1 MSIIVQKSVF
11 PNTYRE
17 YIFLLFITVS
27 GKNETITVSMSTIA
41 KKYPHG
47 GGFAINQLM
56 EEHDITIHKVNS
68 LRVTSQSDM
77 VLIKEALVDIVG
89 KNLASQLTQAGFP
102 IYQVVDELPDLVHAD
117 FLDQEIYGYVG
128 EVKSIT
134 NQTLVAFL
142 SQGKIPLIPSLGY
155 SEQGDLLNINADY
168 LARAVAISLGSKK
181 LILMTDVKGVLENG
195 QVLNHLN
202 IVDVQKKI
210 DSGVITGGM
219 IPKIQSAVQTV
230 KSGVDQ
236 VIIGDNLTDGTII
249 KE

>member
-1 MSIIVQKSVF
+1 M
-11 PNTYRE
+11 TTE
-17 YIFLLFITVS
+17 YIVIKIGGVASRQLTPEIL
-27 GKNETITVSMSTIA
+27 A
-41 KKYPHG
+41 KLSEWHQAGQKIVIVHG

-56 EEHDITIHKVNS
+56 EAHHIPIHKVNG

-77 VLIKEALVDIVG
+77 GLIKEALVDIVG
-89 KNLASQLTQAGFP
+89 KNLAGQLTTAGLSA
-102 IYQVVDELPDLVHAD
+102 YQVIDELPDLVHAD
-117 FLDQEIYGYVG
+117 FLDQETYGFVG
-128 EVKSIT
+128 EVINIT
-134 NQTLVAFL
+134 NQTLVELL
-142 SQGKIPLIPSLGY
+142 SQVKLPLIPSLGY

-168 LARAVAISLGSKK
+168 LARAVAISLGAKK

-202 IVDVQKKI
+202 IEDVQKKI

-230 KSGVDQ
+230 ESGVEQ

>member
-1 MSIIVQKSVF
+1 M
-11 PNTYRE
+11 TTE
-17 YIFLLFITVS
+17 YIVIKIGGVASRQLTPEIL
-27 GKNETITVSMSTIA
+27 A
-41 KKYPHG
+41 KLSEWHQAGQKIVIVHG

-56 EEHDITIHKVNS
+56 EAHHIPIHKVNG

-77 VLIKEALVDIVG
+77 GLIKEALVDIVG
-89 KNLASQLTQAGFP
+89 KNLAGQLTTAGLSA
-102 IYQVVDELPDLVHAD
+102 YQVIDELPDLVHAD
-117 FLDQEIYGYVG
+117 FLDQETYGFVG
-128 EVKSIT
+128 EVINIT
-134 NQTLVAFL
+134 NQTLVELL
-142 SQGKIPLIPSLGY
+142 SQVKLPLIPSLGY

-168 LARAVAISLGSKK
+168 LARAVAISLGAKK

-202 IVDVQKKI
+202 IEDVQKKI

-230 KSGVDQ
+230 QAGVEQ

>member
-1 MSIIVQKSVF
+1 MTTEYIVIKIGGVASKQLTPEILAKLSEWQQSGHKIIIV
-11 PNTYRE
+11 
-17 YIFLLFITVS
+17 
-27 GKNETITVSMSTIA
+27 
-41 KKYPHG
+41 HG

-56 EEHDITIHKVNS
+56 EEHDIPIHKVNG

-77 VLIKEALVDIVG
+77 SLIKEALVDIVG
-89 KNLASQLTQAGFP
+89 KNLAGQLTNTGLPA
-102 IYQVVDELPDLVHAD
+102 YQVIDELSDLVHAD

-134 NQTLVAFL
+134 NQTLVALL
-142 SQGKIPLIPSLGY
+142 SQGKLPMIPSLGY
-155 SEQGDLLNINADY
+155 SDQGDLLNINADY
-168 LARAVAISLGSKK
+168 LARALAISLGAKK

-210 DSGVITGGM
+210 DSDVITGGM

-230 KSGVDQ
+230 ESGVEQ

>member
-1 MSIIVQKSVF
+1 MTTEYIVIKIGGVASKQLTPEILTKLSEWQQAGQKIIIV
-11 PNTYRE
+11 
-17 YIFLLFITVS
+17 
-27 GKNETITVSMSTIA
+27 
-41 KKYPHG
+41 HG

-56 EEHDITIHKVNS
+56 EEHDIPIHKVNG

-77 VLIKEALVDIVG
+77 RLIKEALVDIVG
-89 KNLASQLTQAGFP
+89 KNLAGELTQVGLPA
-102 IYQVVDELPDLVHAD
+102 YQVIDELSDLVRAD
-117 FLDQEIYGYVG
+117 FLNQEVYGFVG
-128 EVKSIT
+128 EVKNIT
-134 NQTLVAFL
+134 NQTLVVLLA
-142 SQGKIPLIPSLGY
+142 QGKIPLIPSLGY

-168 LARAVAISLGSKK
+168 LARAVAISLGAKK

-202 IVDVQKKI
+202 IEDVQKKI

-230 KSGVDQ
+230 EFGVEQ

>member
-1 MSIIVQKSVF
+1 M
-11 PNTYRE
+11 TAE
-17 YIFLLFITVS
+17 YIVIKIGGVASKQLTPEILTKLSEWQQAGQKVVIV
-27 GKNETITVSMSTIA
+27 
-41 KKYPHG
+41 HG

-56 EEHDITIHKVNS
+56 KENHIPIHKVNG

-77 VLIKEALVDIVG
+77 TLIKKALVDIVG
-89 KNLASQLTQAGFP
+89 KNLASQLTQGSLP
-102 IYQVVDELPDLVHAD
+102 DYQVIDELPDLVHAD
-117 FLDQEIYGYVG
+117 FLDQETYGFVG
-128 EVKSIT
+128 EVKNIT
-134 NQTLVAFL
+134 NQTLVALL

-168 LARAVAISLGSKK
+168 LARAVAISLGAKK
-181 LILMTDVKGVLENG
+181 LILMTDVKGVLEND
-195 QVLNHLN
+195 QVLEHLN
-202 IVDVQKKI
+202 FVDVQKKI

-230 KSGVDQ
+230 QAGVEQ

>member
-1 MSIIVQKSVF
+1 MTTEYIVIKIGGVASKQLTPEILAKLSEWQQAGQKIIIV
-11 PNTYRE
+11 
-17 YIFLLFITVS
+17 
-27 GKNETITVSMSTIA
+27 
-41 KKYPHG
+41 HG

-56 EEHDITIHKVNS
+56 EEHDIPIHKVNG

-77 VLIKEALVDIVG
+77 GLIKEALVDIVG
-89 KNLASQLTQAGFP
+89 KNLTGQLTNAGLP
-102 IYQVVDELPDLVHAD
+102 AYQVIDELSDLVHAD
-117 FLDQEIYGYVG
+117 FLDQETYGFVG
-128 EVKSIT
+128 EVKNIT
-134 NQTLVAFL
+134 NQTLMTLL
-142 SQGKIPLIPSLGY
+142 SQGKLPLIPSLGY

-168 LARAVAISLGSKK
+168 LARAVAISLGAKK

-202 IVDVQKKI
+202 IEDVQKKI

-230 KSGVDQ
+230 ESGVEQ

>member
-1 MSIIVQKSVF
+1 MRGIPSVEYGDLTSGLVKVKRREGGRDLTARFKADMSSK
-11 PNTYRE
+11 
-17 YIFLLFITVS
+17 LFS
-27 GKNETITVSMSTIA
+27 
-41 KKYPHG
+41 
-47 GGFAINQLM
+47 
-56 EEHDITIHKVNS
+56 
-68 LRVTSQSDM
+68 
-77 VLIKEALVDIVG
+77 VG
-89 KNLASQLTQAGFP
+89 KGF
-102 IYQVVDELPDLVHAD
+102 ERK
-117 FLDQEIYGYVG
+117 GR
-128 EVKSIT
+128 
-134 NQTLVAFL
+134 
-142 SQGKIPLIPSLGY
+142 
-155 SEQGDLLNINADY
+155 GDAERTTLNINADY

-230 KSGVDQ
+230 ESGVDQ

>member
-1 MSIIVQKSVF
+1 M
-11 PNTYRE
+11 TTE
-17 YIFLLFITVS
+17 YIVIKIGGVASKQLTPEILTKLSEWQQAGQKIV
-27 GKNETITVSMSTIA
+27 IV
-41 KKYPHG
+41 HG

-56 EEHDITIHKVNS
+56 EENHIPIHKVNG

-77 VLIKEALVDIVG
+77 ALIKEALVDIVG
-89 KNLASQLTQAGFP
+89 KNLADELTTAGLPAYQL
-102 IYQVVDELPDLVHAD
+102 VDELPDLVHAD
-117 FLDQEIYGYVG
+117 FLDQETYGFVG
-128 EVKSIT
+128 EVKNIT
-134 NQTLVAFL
+134 NQTLVSLL
-142 SQGKIPLIPSLGY
+142 SQGKLPLIPCLGY

-168 LARAVAISLGSKK
+168 LARAVAISLGAKK

-195 QVLNHLN
+195 QVLEHLN
-202 IVDVQKKI
+202 FVDVQKKI

-230 KSGVDQ
+230 QAGVEQ

>member
-1 MSIIVQKSVF
+1 MTTEYIVIKIGGVASKQLTPEILTKLSEWQQAGQKIIIV
-11 PNTYRE
+11 
-17 YIFLLFITVS
+17 
-27 GKNETITVSMSTIA
+27 
-41 KKYPHG
+41 HG

-155 SEQGDLLNINADY
+155 SEQSDLLNINADY
-168 LARAVAISLGSKK
+168 LARAVAISLGAKK
-181 LILMTDVKGVLENG
+181 LILMTDVKGVLENR
-195 QVLNHLN
+195 QVLEHLN
-202 IVDVQKKI
+202 LVDVQKKI

-230 KSGVDQ
+230 ESGVDQ

>member
-1 MSIIVQKSVF
+1 M
-11 PNTYRE
+11 TAE
-17 YIFLLFITVS
+17 YIVIKIGGVASKQLTPEILTKLSEWQQAGQKVVIV
-27 GKNETITVSMSTIA
+27 
-41 KKYPHG
+41 HG

-56 EEHDITIHKVNS
+56 EENHIPIHKVNG

-77 VLIKEALVDIVG
+77 ALIKEALVDIVG
-89 KNLASQLTQAGFP
+89 KNLAGELTTAGLPAYQL
-102 IYQVVDELPDLVHAD
+102 VDELSDLVHAD
-117 FLDQEIYGYVG
+117 FLDQETYGFVG
-128 EVKSIT
+128 EVKNIT
-134 NQTLVAFL
+134 NQTLVTLL

-168 LARAVAISLGSKK
+168 LARAVAISLGAKK
-181 LILMTDVKGVLENG
+181 LILMTDVKGVLENDE
-195 QVLNHLN
+195 VLEHLN
-202 IVDVQKKI
+202 FVDVQKKI

-230 KSGVDQ
+230 QAGVEQ

>member
-1 MSIIVQKSVF
+1 M
-11 PNTYRE
+11 TTE
-17 YIFLLFITVS
+17 YIVIKIGGVASKQLTPEILTKLSEWQQAGQKVVIV
-27 GKNETITVSMSTIA
+27 
-41 KKYPHG
+41 HG

-56 EEHDITIHKVNS
+56 EENHIPIHKVNG

-77 VLIKEALVDIVG
+77 ALIIKEALVDIVG
-89 KNLASQLTQAGFP
+89 KNLAGELTTAGLP
-102 IYQVVDELPDLVHAD
+102 AYQVIDELPNLVHAD
-117 FLDQEIYGYVG
+117 FLDQETYGFVG
-128 EVKSIT
+128 EVKNIT
-134 NQTLVAFL
+134 NQTLVTLL
-142 SQGKIPLIPSLGY
+142 SQGKLPLIPSLGY

-168 LARAVAISLGSKK
+168 LARAVAISLGAKK

-202 IVDVQKKI
+202 LVDVQEKI
-210 DSGVITGGM
+210 DSGVVTGGM

-230 KSGVDQ
+230 ESGVEQ

>member
-1 MSIIVQKSVF
+1 MTTEYIVIKIGGVASKQLTPEILAKLSEWQQAGQKIIIV
-11 PNTYRE
+11 
-17 YIFLLFITVS
+17 
-27 GKNETITVSMSTIA
+27 
-41 KKYPHG
+41 HG

-56 EEHDITIHKVNS
+56 EEHDIPIHKING

-77 VLIKEALVDIVG
+77 GLIKEALVDMVG
-89 KNLASQLTQAGFP
+89 KNLAGQLRQAGLP
-102 IYQVVDELPDLVHAD
+102 AYQVIDELPDLVHAD
-117 FLDQEIYGYVG
+117 FLDQETYGFVG
-128 EVKSIT
+128 EVNHIT
-134 NQTLVAFL
+134 NQTLVALL
-142 SQGKIPLIPSLGY
+142 SQGKLPLIPSLGY

-168 LARAVAISLGSKK
+168 LARAVAISLGAKK

-195 QVLNHLN
+195 QVLEHLN
-202 IVDVQKKI
+202 LVDVQKKI

-230 KSGVDQ
+230 ESGVEQ

>member
-1 MSIIVQKSVF
+1 M
-11 PNTYRE
+11 TAE
-17 YIFLLFITVS
+17 YIVIKIGGVASKQLTPEILTKLSEWQQAGQKVVIV
-27 GKNETITVSMSTIA
+27 
-41 KKYPHG
+41 HG

-56 EEHDITIHKVNS
+56 EENHIPIHKVNG

-77 VLIKEALVDIVG
+77 ALIKEALVDVG
-89 KNLASQLTQAGFP
+89 KNLAGELTTAGLPAYQL
-102 IYQVVDELPDLVHAD
+102 VDELPDLVHAD
-117 FLDQEIYGYVG
+117 FLDQETYGFVG
-128 EVKSIT
+128 EVKNIT
-134 NQTLVAFL
+134 NQTLVKLL
-142 SQGKIPLIPSLGY
+142 SQGKLPLIPSLGY

-168 LARAVAISLGSKK
+168 LARAVAISLGAKK

-202 IVDVQKKI
+202 IEDVQKKI

-230 KSGVDQ
+230 ASGVEQ

>member
-1 MSIIVQKSVF
+1 MTTEYIVIKIGGVASKQLTPEILTKLSEWQQAGQKIIIV
-11 PNTYRE
+11 
-17 YIFLLFITVS
+17 
-27 GKNETITVSMSTIA
+27 
-41 KKYPHG
+41 HG

-134 NQTLVAFL
+134 NQTLVALL

-168 LARAVAISLGSKK
+168 LARSVAISLGAKK

>member
-1 MSIIVQKSVF
+1 MTTEYIVIKIGGVASKQLTPEILTKLSEWQQSGQKIIIV
-11 PNTYRE
+11 
-17 YIFLLFITVS
+17 
-27 GKNETITVSMSTIA
+27 
-41 KKYPHG
+41 HG

-56 EEHDITIHKVNS
+56 EEHDIPIHKING

-77 VLIKEALVDIVG
+77 GLIKEALVDMVG
-89 KNLASQLTQAGFP
+89 KNLAGQLRQAGLP
-102 IYQVVDELPDLVHAD
+102 AYQVIDELPDLVHAD
-117 FLDQEIYGYVG
+117 FLDQETYGFVG
-128 EVKSIT
+128 EVSHIT
-134 NQTLVAFL
+134 NQTLVALL

-168 LARAVAISLGSKK
+168 LARAVAISLGAKK

-195 QVLNHLN
+195 QVLEHLN
-202 IVDVQKKI
+202 LVDVQKKI

-230 KSGVDQ
+230 ESGVEQ